1 MRGWWIGNVG
11 AGRLAGAACALA
23 LLAQGAAAQA
33 AGPVDPCTLAT
44 SEEFQRAYGIN
55 PKIGLLPDTPEL
67 NEMSWGPHCDF
78 ADGSIDLFKS
88 KSEMERVLELTKAV
102 KQRTPVP
109 GVGKSAFFTVVYPD
123 DQYRR
128 RGLLAVDTG
137 SHLIAITMDDHEGEP
152 VETTRPKLE
161 GLAKLV
167 LPRLKS

>member
-1 MRGWWIGNVG
+1 MRGWWIGTVG

-23 LLAQGAAAQA
+23 VVAQGAVAQA
-33 AGPVDPCTLAT
+33 AASIDPCTLST

-55 PKIGLLPDTPEL
+55 PKIGILPDTPEL
-67 NEMSWGPHCDF
+67 TEMSWGPHCDF

-88 KSEMERVLELTKAV
+88 KSELERVLGLTKAL
-102 KQRTPVP
+102 KQRTPVQSI
-109 GVGKSAFFTVVYPD
+109 GKSAFFTVVYPD

-128 RGLLAVDTG
+128 RGLLAIDTG
-137 SHLIAITMDDHEGEP
+137 SHLIAISMDEHQGEP

>member
-11 AGRLAGAACALA
+11 AGRLAGAACTLA
-23 LLAQGAAAQA
+23 LVAQGAVAQA
-33 AGPVDPCTLAT
+33 AASVDPCTLAT

-67 NEMSWGPHCDF
+67 TEMSWGPHCDF

-88 KSEMERVLELTKAV
+88 KSELERVLGLTKAV
-102 KQRTPVP
+102 KQRTPVQ
-109 GVGKSAFFTVVYPD
+109 GIGKSAFFTVVYPD

-128 RGLLAVDTG
+128 RGLLAIDAG
-137 SHLIAITMDDHEGEP
+137 SHLIAISMDEHEGEP

-161 GLAKLV
+161 GIAKLV

>member
-1 MRGWWIGNVG
+1 MVG

-23 LLAQGAAAQA
+23 LVAPGAAAQA
-33 AGPVDPCTLAT
+33 AASVDPCTLAT

-67 NEMSWGPHCDF
+67 TQMSWGPHCDF
-78 ADGSIDLFKS
+78 ADGSIDLFAS
-88 KSEMERVLELTKAV
+88 KSELDRVLGLTKATP
-102 KQRTPVP
+102 QRTPVE
-109 GVGKSAFFTVVYPD
+109 GLGKRAFFTVVYPD

-128 RGLLAVDTG
+128 RGLLAIDTG
-137 SHLIAITMDDHEGEP
+137 SHLISISMDDHEGEP

-167 LPRLKS
+167 LPRLK